1 MRDLILK
8 EVKKSAE
15 EYEVYL
21 QETEINEVHI
31 QKNRISFIDRTI
43 DSGYGIRIHESG
55 VGFSSSNIFSDSSI
69 KQTIKNALKSSK
81 LTEKVKFSFPVKQP
95 FKRVKNIDKTI
106 KDDGERAVR
115 DYAEQILN
123 SIPLD
128 ILISF
133 GKVRTY
139 DTRIEIVNSEGL
151 DLTREETT
159 FMLELSIIVEKNGK
173 KVEFWPHE
181 YRRRIED
188 LPVSNVEEWIKIAK
202 DQLLTVQPKTEKTT
216 VIFSPTSVLD
226 GLGSVV
232 GFHST
237 GYAKVNGIS
246 KFSPGEKVAS
256 EDLTIISD
264 GLYPF
269 GLMTSEFDDEGVP
282 QRKNILIENG
292 VFNDYVYDQLYGI
305 KDRKKST
312 GNGLRQDDVFF
323 VFDSK
328 YAGSPG
334 NRVSNFYVKHGKK
347 SLNELTREVKHG
359 ILVKKF
365 SWLTPDAMS
374 GNFSSEIR
382 VGYYIDNGEITK
394 PIKGGLISGNFFD
407 LIKKISGISD
417 ESKITSGGTVLAGV
431 CPYVRFEDVQVA
443 GK

>member
-1 MRDLILK
+1 
-8 EVKKSAE
+8 
-15 EYEVYL
+15 
-21 QETEINEVHI
+21 
-31 QKNRISFIDRTI
+31 
-43 DSGYGIRIHESG
+43 
-55 VGFSSSNIFSDSSI
+55 
-69 KQTIKNALKSSK
+69 
-81 LTEKVKFSFPVKQP
+81 
-95 FKRVKNIDKTI
+95 
-106 KDDGERAVR
+106 
-115 DYAEQILN
+115 
-123 SIPLD
+123 
-128 ILISF
+128 
-133 GKVRTY
+133 
-139 DTRIEIVNSEGL
+139 
-151 DLTREETT
+151 
-159 FMLELSIIVEKNGK
+159 
-173 KVEFWPHE
+173 
-181 YRRRIED
+181 
-188 LPVSNVEEWIKIAK
+188 
-202 DQLLTVQPKTEKTT
+202 
-216 VIFSPTSVLD
+216 
-226 GLGSVV
+226 
-232 GFHST
+232 
-237 GYAKVNGIS
+237 
-246 KFSPGEKVAS
+246 
-256 EDLTIISD
+256 
-264 GLYPF
+264 
-269 GLMTSEFDDEGVP
+269 MTSEFDDEGVP